1 MLKKHFKTYSGIAIA
16 LVSLVLFSACEKEED
31 FIATPLPIAA
41 QDNIS
46 SSTYRYA
53 NATEVPEV
61 FKAFTTAFTA
71 AKSTSFDHVTID
83 QGQVTEL
90 NSISGE
96 KTYSTLLTVPNT
108 SAYEF
113 YNLVVKTDE
122 EGALGEPFVVKYVTD
137 KKAHEITA
145 EDHNTLNWQIET
157 YKAKDF
163 FGSEVNVIASKS
175 SSGCPPIDIQ
185 PNTPDRVGG
194 FSAKG
199 DLSGYFTKGTPLP
212 RRTFRGSGPN
222 NVIGTVTICVT
233 RTKKVRYQC
242 DGPNSDTDHPGGPNG
257 GGTGDNRCGD
267 ASSGY
272 SGTGHKLVTSQTCID
287 VNVAAKP
294 RYVNTFIDGTVIYD
308 ATDVYFNG
316 QYSLCQLE
324 TIYNGLVENEA
335 NLTSGGIRLRDR
347 INSTLGLSLGGG
359 FCTNAI
365 GKSVAQAKGKNAIG
379 PGEDNP
385 NIAIGGLEIGCP
397 DADGIA
403 ITTPS
408 EIHNLIKALKTLSI
422 EYFAILSP
430 AQEQWLLDPK
440 NQKEAREIADLV
452 DNRQGSAA
460 SKKAAVEIIKAA
472 IDGTLVSIK
481 PFVKYPKGQLGKDYL
496 RDYPKLTEFLKN
508 DLINLKDDPIIINA
522 LKTYGSLT
530 EDEIKKGLTW
540 GSGPTIKYTYLSSI
554 HSILGRFNGLPKD
567 HPEGTEG
574 PDVLEI
580 NAFTAEEM
588 EEYLKKNNDFKSQ
601 TLKFF
606 FAIVILHEYT
616 HYGDFHFNGNMLN
629 SNGEPGYE
637 FETEVFGTTL
647 DYPENLGL
655 AQKYLLR
662 NKE

>member
-1 MLKKHFKTYSGIAIA
+1 MLKKHFKMYRGIAIA
-16 LVSLVLFSACEKEED
+16 LVSLVLFYACEKEED
-31 FIATPLPIAA
+31 FTATPLPIAA

-113 YNLVVKTDE
+113 YNLVVKTDK

-185 PNTPDRVGG
+185 PDTPDRVGG

-294 RYVNTFIDGTVIYD
+294 RYANTFIDGTVIYD

-472 IDGTLVSIK
+472 IDGTLISIK
-481 PFVKYPKGQLGKDYL
+481 PFVKYPPGTNYAIE
-496 RDYPKLTEFLKN
+496 YPLTTQILKEELPKMANDAFLV
-508 DLINLKDDPIIINA
+508 NA
-522 LKTYGSLT
+522 LKKYGSLN
-530 EDEIKKGLTW
+530 DQQIKNALTW
-540 GSGPTIKYTYLSSI
+540 GSESSVTVEFGSTGLGWGLYNGEIFEGGDLNTITLHWDLEEKLREKKSLNTEAL
-554 HSILGRFNGLPKD
+554 RFF
-567 HPEGTEG
+567 
-574 PDVLEI
+574 I
-580 NAFTAEEM
+580 
-588 EEYLKKNNDFKSQ
+588 
-601 TLKFF
+601 
-606 FAIVILHEYT
+606 AIATLHEIT
-616 HYGDFHFNGNMLN
+616 HLGDYLYNGNMYTSDDPLA
-629 SNGEPGYE
+629 SDAEGTDFDMEVVGL
-637 FETEVFGTTL
+637 TEQ
-647 DYPENLGL
+647 DPEDANKVH
-655 AQKYLLR
+655 QSYLLNR
-662 NKE
+662 KN